1 MGPGCPISLQSQE
14 GSVTCAQCALQEEKR
29 QKKKRKAEQK
39 QKQGEA
45 STVAGDDSWNPALH
59 PWRPFDREK
68 DLNMGPKPADKDQ
81 LMKSAGNLTSRFG
94 SKSGQRNFL

>member
-1 MGPGCPISLQSQE
+1 MGLGCPISLRSQE
-14 GSVTCAQCALQEEKR
+14 GSVTCAQFVLQEEKR

-39 QKQGEA
+39 QGEA
-45 STVAGDDSWNPALH
+45 STAAGDDSWNPALH
-59 PWRPFDREK
+59 PWRPFDRDK
-68 DLNMGPKPADKDQ
+68 DLNMGPKLADKDQ